1 MKRTLTAAFA
11 LAISMFSFADVP
23 PVSHPQIGTTAQAT
37 DGSLTMKLIAKKQN
51 YGGTADTRDTDINSP
66 KSINIHPDGSKYY
79 VNSLE
84 GCTTISYDFK
94 THKKLAVIRHQF
106 KDGRD
111 DALWSKPSGL
121 YPWRHYHQN
130 LNTFAGKPV
139 ESTFS
144 HNGRY
149 LWVPYYRRTF
159 DINAQ
164 DPSAVA
170 IIDTKTDKIVR
181 LMETGPLPKMVS
193 TSPDGR
199 TVAISHW
206 GNNTVGL
213 IDISSDKPEEWKHK
227 R

>member
-94 THKKLAVIRHQF
+94 LIKNWLSYAISSRTDAMMRCGRNHQ
-106 KDGRD
+106 
-111 DALWSKPSGL
+111 
-121 YPWRHYHQN
+121 
-130 LNTFAGKPV
+130 
-139 ESTFS
+139 
-144 HNGRY
+144 
-149 LWVPYYRRTF
+149 
-159 DINAQ
+159 
-164 DPSAVA
+164 
-170 IIDTKTDKIVR
+170 
-181 LMETGPLPKMVS
+181 VS
-193 TSPDGR
+193 TPGDITIR
-199 TVAISHW
+199 T
-206 GNNTVGL
+206 
-213 IDISSDKPEEWKHK
+213 
-227 R
+227 